1 MEEKLVA
8 MMHRVAMTR
17 MKMVWFIPETRGVT
31 LLIRKSEMPTFSS
44 VRAPLMTRTAALKI
58 RALQGTPRAAAS
70 L

>member
-1 MEEKLVA
+1 
-8 MMHRVAMTR
+8 